1 MPLCQHADH
10 ALDTDTDTDTTVVSL
25 KLRRIFT
32 ELRGCQRAQLTEL
45 IEWQLRIQQFQP
57 FW

>member
-10 ALDTDTDTDTTVVSL
+10 ALDTDTDTTVVSL

-45 IEWQLRIQQFQP
+45 IEWQLRIQQFQL

>member
-1 MPLCQHADH
+1 VPLCQHADH
-10 ALDTDTDTDTTVVSL
+10 ALDTDTDTTVVSL

-32 ELRGCQRAQLTEL
+32 ELRRHQRAKFAKFIKWQFRIEQIQL
-45 IEWQLRIQQFQP
+45 